1 MDTVTADVLA
11 PNEFA
16 LLIHRTTVAG
26 TAHVELFWRDGSAL
40 CRDEFDTNPA
50 GLVLNLHAQ
59 GCTVRPL
66 DEMTEGVLHAI
77 HERTAW

>member
-11 PNEFA
+11 PNETA
-16 LLIHRTTVAG
+16 LLIHRTSVANV
-26 TAHVELFWRDGSAL
+26 AHVEVFWRDS
-40 CRDEFDTNPA
+40 A
-50 GLVLNLHAQ
+50 GLHRSELDTDPYGLVVNLHAQ

-66 DEMTEGVLHAI
+66 DEATEGVLHAI